1 MIAVTGAN
9 GLLGSYLLR
18 QLAEEKKAIIALIR
32 KGSDYS
38 HLVDL
43 PNVIWRELEILDP
56 LSLHEAFKDA
66 TSVIHT
72 AAYVSFNPRK
82 RKEIMA
88 VNITG
93 TKHVVDACLSQGIH
107 HLVHISSIAAL
118 GRKKE
123 TPIIDETSRWAESD
137 LNTDYAESKYK
148 GELEVWRGVE
158 EGLDVSIINPAIIL
172 APADW
177 TKSSAQLF
185 HYVWKEKKF
194 YSEGNLNY
202 VDVRDVV
209 DLICNV
215 HTAKIYGERFIASGG
230 QVSIKELF
238 DQIGI
243 RFKKKSPSI
252 KIPASIVSS
261 FARLEEFRA
270 GLTGNE
276 PLITRQSAK
285 ATKENFQYLNSKATS
300 QLGHSFRNLTETL
313 DWCCARYLNSYTTN
327 K

>member
-9 GLLGSYLLR
+9 GLLGSYILR
-18 QLAEEKKAIIALIR
+18 KLAEEKQPVIALHR

-38 HLVDL
+38 HLSNL
-43 PNVIWRELEILDP
+43 PNIIWREFEILDP
-56 LSLHEAFKDA
+56 LLVQEAFKDA

-72 AAYVSFNPRK
+72 AAHVSFNPRK
-82 RKEIMA
+82 RKEIMD
-88 VNITG
+88 VNVVG
-93 TKHVVDACLSQGIH
+93 TKYVVDACLAQGIQ
-107 HLVHISSIAAL
+107 HLIHISSIAAF

-123 TPIIDETSRWAESD
+123 IQIIDESSRWVESD

-148 GELEVWRGVE
+148 GELEVWRGAE
-158 EGLDVSIINPAIIL
+158 EGLAVSIINPSVIL

-194 YSEGNLNY
+194 YSESYLNY

-209 DLICNV
+209 DLICTLN
-215 HTAKIYGERFIASGG
+215 ANKISGERFIANGG
-230 QVSIKELF
+230 RISTKELF
-238 DQIGI
+238 DQIGMH
-243 RFKKKSPSI
+243 FKKKSPSI
-252 KIPASIVSS
+252 KIPASVVSS
-261 FARLEEFRA
+261 FAHFEELRARLMGR
-270 GLTGNE
+270 E

-285 ATKENFQYLNSKATS
+285 ATRENFQYLNSKAVN
-300 QLGHSFRNLTETL
+300 QLGHSFRNLEETL
-313 DWCCARYLNSYTTN
+313 NWCCAWYLSTYTTN

>member
-18 QLAEEKKAIIALIR
+18 KLAEDKQPIIALSR

-38 HLVDL
+38 HLSDL
-43 PNVIWRELEILDP
+43 PKIIWRELEILDP
-56 LSLHEAFKDA
+56 LSVQEAFKDA

-72 AAYVSFNPRK
+72 AAQVSFNPRK
-82 RKEIMA
+82 RKEIMD
-88 VNITG
+88 VNVMG
-93 TKHVVDACLSQGIH
+93 TKNVVDACLLLNIRQ
-107 HLVHISSIAAL
+107 LVHISSIAAL

-123 TPIIDETSRWAESD
+123 MPIIDESSRWIDSD

-158 EGLDVSIINPAIIL
+158 EGLCVSIINPSVIL

-194 YSEGNLNY
+194 YSESHLNY

-215 HTAKIYGERFIASGG
+215 NANKISGERFIANGG
-230 QVSIKELF
+230 RISTKELF
-238 DQIGI
+238 DQIGM

-252 KIPASIVSS
+252 KIPASVVSS
-261 FARLEEFRA
+261 FAHFEELRA
-270 GLTGNE
+270 GLMGRE

-285 ATKENFQYLNSKATS
+285 ATKENFQYLNGKATN
-300 QLGHSFRNLTETL
+300 QLGHSFRNLGETL
-313 DWCCARYLNSYTTN
+313 DWCCAWYLSTYTTN

>member
-18 QLAEEKKAIIALIR
+18 KLAEEKQSVIALNR

-38 HLVDL
+38 HLSDL
-43 PNVIWRELEILDP
+43 DNIIWRELEILDP
-56 LSLHEAFKDA
+56 LSVQEAFKDA
-66 TSVIHT
+66 TSVVHT
-72 AAYVSFNPRK
+72 AAHVSFNPRK
-82 RKEIMA
+82 RKEIME
-88 VNITG
+88 VNVTG
-93 TKHVVDACLSQGIH
+93 TKHVVDACLHNNIR

-123 TPIIDETSRWAESD
+123 IPIIDESSRWVDSD

-148 GELEVWRGVE
+148 GELEVWRGAE
-158 EGLDVSIINPAIIL
+158 EGLAVSIINPSVML

-185 HYVWKEKKF
+185 NYVWKEKKF
-194 YSEGNLNY
+194 YSESHINY

-209 DLICNV
+209 DIIWNV
-215 HTAKIYGERFIASGG
+215 HISKISGERFIANGG
-230 QVSIKELF
+230 NISIKELF
-238 DQIGI
+238 DQIGA
-243 RFKKKSPSI
+243 RFKKHPPSI
-252 KIPASIVSS
+252 RIPQSFVSS
-261 FARLEEFRA
+261 FARLEEFRSW
-270 GLTGNE
+270 LTGQE

-285 ATKENFQYLNSKATS
+285 ATKENFQYLNSKVVS
-300 QLGHSFRNLTETL
+300 QLGHSFRNLEETL
-313 DWCCARYLNSYTTN
+313 DWCCAWYLNTYTTN